1 MTKKHTDISHKKK
14 AKKILLWIT
23 LSLISVVLIVGMML
37 AILVEVGKKN
47 LLNND
52 NASIVVPENVVDYQE
67 DDGKTISYKGQN
79 YTLNENITSI
89 LLIGVDKEKIASNP
103 SEKFGANGQ
112 ADLLLLVALDTT
124 NGNMKAIPISRDTMI
139 DVNQYSISGQYIGIQ
154 KEQICLSYSYGD
166 GREKSCE
173 NTVTSVSR
181 LLYGMPVNSYVA
193 IDIEGIKVLNDALG
207 GVNVTVTEDTNLYGM
222 KIKKGQSAT
231 LKGEYALGYIR
242 SRDQD
247 SIEANSE
254 RMARQKNYM
263 KSFFKTAI
271 QKTKKDITTPVKLY
285 NKATDYTITDITV
298 ADVSFLTKCVLLSGK
313 TDLEFASIKGQNVMG
328 EKYIEFYPDRDSLY
342 DVVVN
347 TFYNPVNNKKE
358 K

>member
-1 MTKKHTDISHKKK
+1 MTKKPTDNNLKSRTKN
-14 AKKILLWIT
+14 ILTWIA
-23 LSLISVVLIVGMML
+23 LSLVSFILIIGIIF
-37 AILVEVGKKN
+37 AILVEIGKKN

-52 NASIVVPENVVDYQE
+52 NASILVPQNIVDYQE
-67 DDGKTISYKGQN
+67 NDGKTILYNGQTYK
-79 YTLNENITSI
+79 LNENLTSI
-89 LLIGVDKEKIASNP
+89 LLIGVDKEKIDTSPND
-103 SEKFGANGQ
+103 EFGANGQ
-112 ADLLLLVALDTT
+112 ADLLLLLTLDTS

-139 DVNQYSISGQYIGIQ
+139 DVNQYSVSGQYIGIE

-181 LLYGMPVNSYVA
+181 LLYGMPINSYVA

-207 GVNVTVTEDTNLYGM
+207 GVNVTVTEDTELYGM
-222 KIKKGQSAT
+222 KIKKGESAT
-231 LKGEYALGYIR
+231 LKGDYALKYIR

-247 SIEANSE
+247 SIEANNE
-254 RMARQKNYM
+254 RMARQKNYI

-271 QKTKKDITTPVKLY
+271 QKTKKDITTPIKLY
-285 NKATDYTITDITV
+285 NKATNYTVSDITV

-313 TDLEFASIKGQNVMG
+313 TDLEFTTIKGKNTMG
-328 EKYIEFYPDRDSLY
+328 EKYVEFYPDRDQLY

-347 TFYNPVNNKKE
+347 TFYNPVND
-358 K
+358 